1 MGRGAVTLMA
11 VNGQEI
17 IRLFETWSPK
27 KLACMEND
35 PIGLAI
41 GTLNKPVSNVLVT
54 LDVNDAVVN
63 EAIDKGCELIIAH
76 HPPIFRKLANIRTDN
91 PAGALYE
98 KLIKND
104 IAVYAAH
111 TNLDVATGGVNDLL
125 AEALQLQNC
134 TLLEQTYSEKLMKLV
149 VFEQQDNAEA
159 LRTALMNAGAGTIG
173 DYKGCSFTSYGE
185 GRFFPQ
191 HGANPTKGQ
200 VGAMHVEP
208 EARIEVVFPQSM
220 KNRVLKAMLNA
231 HSYEEPAYD
240 VFVLDIDVN
249 EMGLGRVGRL
259 AEPMTLRQFAE
270 HVKAQLDVPFVRIV
284 GDGESVVSKVAVVG
298 GDGNKYIY
306 AAKRA
311 GADVFVT
318 GDMYFHTAQD
328 AEAIGLHI
336 VDPGHHVEK
345 VMIPGVANK
354 MRELCDKLDIQFIE
368 SSVHTEPFACV

>member
-1 MGRGAVTLMA
+1 MA

-111 TNLDVATGGVNDLL
+111 TNLDVAAGGVNDLL
-125 AEALQLQNC
+125 ADALQLQNC
-134 TLLEQTYSEKLMKLV
+134 TILEQTYSEKLTKLV

-159 LRTALMNAGAGTIG
+159 LRIALMNAGAGTIG
-173 DYKGCSFTSYGE
+173 NYKGCSFTSYGE
-185 GRFFPQ
+185 GRFQ
-191 HGANPTKGQ
+191 AEDGANPTKGQ
-200 VGAMHVEP
+200 VGTLHVEQ

-240 VFVLDIDVN
+240 VYTMDIDVN

-259 AEPMTLRQFAE
+259 AQPMTLRQFAE
-270 HVKAQLDVPFVRIV
+270 HVKTQLDVPFVRIV
-284 GDGESVVSKVAVVG
+284 GDGESIVSKVAVVG

-328 AEAIGLHI
+328 AEAIGLNI

-354 MRELCDKLDIQFIE
+354 MRSLCDKLDVQFIE
-368 SSVHTEPFACV
+368 SNVHTEPFTCV

>member
-1 MGRGAVTLMA
+1 MA

-63 EAIDKGCELIIAH
+63 EAIEKGCELIIAH

-98 KLIKND
+98 KLIKHD
-104 IAVYAAH
+104 VAVYAAH

-125 AEALQLQNC
+125 ADALQLQNC
-134 TLLEQTYSEKLMKLV
+134 TILEQTYSEKLMKLV
-149 VFEQQDNAEA
+149 VFEQIANAEA
-159 LRTALMNAGAGTIG
+159 LRTALMQAGAGGIG
-173 DYKGCSFTSYGE
+173 DYKGCSFTTVGE
-185 GRFFPQ
+185 GRFMPQ
-191 HGANPTKGQ
+191 QGANPTKGE
-200 VGAMHVEP
+200 VGTYHVEQ
-208 EARIEVVFPQSM
+208 EARIEVVFPQSL
-220 KNRVLKAMLNA
+220 KNRVLKSMLNT

-240 VFVLDIDVN
+240 LYAMDIDTN

-259 AEPMTLRQFAE
+259 AEPMTLAQFAE
-270 HVKAQLDVPFVRIV
+270 HVKEALDVPAVRIV
-284 GDGESVVSKVAVVG
+284 GSKDAIISKVAVVG

-354 MRELCDKLDIQFIE
+354 MRTLCNKLDVQFIE
-368 SSVHTEPFACV
+368 STVHTEPFTFL

>member
-1 MGRGAVTLMA
+1 MGRGAVAIMA

-63 EAIDKGCELIIAH
+63 EAIEKGCELIIAH

-98 KLIKND
+98 KLIKHD
-104 IAVYAAH
+104 VAVYAAH

-125 AEALQLQNC
+125 ADALQLQNC
-134 TLLEQTYSEKLMKLV
+134 TILEQTYSEKLMKLV
-149 VFEQQDNAEA
+149 VFEQIANAEA
-159 LRTALMNAGAGTIG
+159 LRTALMQAGAGGIG
-173 DYKGCSFTSYGE
+173 DYKGCSFTTVGE
-185 GRFFPQ
+185 GRFMPQ
-191 HGANPTKGQ
+191 QGANPTKGE
-200 VGAMHVEP
+200 VGTYHVEQ
-208 EARIEVVFPQSM
+208 EARIEVVFPQSL
-220 KNRVLKAMLNA
+220 KNRVLKSMLNT

-240 VFVLDIDVN
+240 LYAMDIDTN

-259 AEPMTLRQFAE
+259 AEPMTLAQFAE
-270 HVKAQLDVPFVRIV
+270 HVKEALDVPAVRIV
-284 GDGESVVSKVAVVG
+284 GSKDAIISKVAVVG

-354 MRELCDKLDIQFIE
+354 MRTLCNKLDVQFIE
-368 SSVHTEPFACV
+368 STVHTEPFTFL